1 MSTMEKN
8 QSIIVQDDYE
18 TNVNL
23 SIQWNRVL
31 LKCLGTWPN
40 LRESRIGK
48 CYSVLISIVFYGLI
62 SFMLASS
69 NMFLLVEV
77 KDTYN
82 RIKMIGPLSFFIM
95 TLMKYYLLTFHK
107 DNIRK
112 GIEHIKWDWKNVEH
126 QEDKKIMIEYANY
139 GKKLA
144 LISIFFVYSAFV
156 FYYFVVPISVG
167 KIKDGNLTFI
177 PLPFPSSKL
186 ITDVRQSPANEI
198 LFFIQVLSGVII
210 HAITAA
216 AVNIAAMFAVHACG
230 QMKMLMNWLEYL
242 VDGRSDMNKIV
253 DKRIAKI
260 VVQHDRILKW
270 VIHT

>member
-1 MSTMEKN
+1 MEKN

-18 TNVNL
+18 RNVNL

-40 LRESRIGK
+40 LHESRIGK
-48 CYSVLISIVFYGLI
+48 CYSVVISIVCYGLI

-69 NMFLLVEV
+69 NMFLIVEV

-82 RIKMIGPLSFFIM
+82 RIKMIGPLSFFMM

-112 GIEHIKWDWKNVEH
+112 GIEHIKWDWKNVKH

-144 LISIFFVYSAFV
+144 LISTFFVYSAFV

-186 ITDVRQSPANEI
+186 IADVRQSPANEI
-198 LFFIQVLSGVII
+198 LFSIQVLSGFII

-230 QMKMLMNWLEYL
+230 QMKMLMNWLECL

-270 VIHT
+270 VIRT